1 MYFSAEIQGK
11 HYRVELWKGQ
21 YGKLLNLSASTGCE
35 VGVYYQTYDDE
46 HPTYKTN
53 EFWKVDAVGHL
64 FEIFLKLY
72 YNDDGHAGKHI
83 FSRGAQLTWWLN
95 GFKPFL
101 SVLPTDLYMEAIID
115 FNNPVVGDIFYDKN
129 KNTNSKNP
137 WRIYPVDMIQYNDR
151 YLIQWWG

>member
-1 MYFSAEIQGK
+1 MYFSAEIYGK
-11 HYRVELWKGQ
+11 HYRIELWKGQ

-46 HPTYKTN
+46 HPNYDTAG
-53 EFWKVDAVGHL
+53 FWKVNRVVNV
-64 FEIFLKLY
+64 FEIYLGLYSYKNETVHKKLF
-72 YNDDGHAGKHI
+72 I
-83 FSRGAQLTWWLN
+83 REAQFTWWLN

-115 FNNPVVGDIFYDKN
+115 FNNPVVRDIFYDKN